1 MCFQQGQGS
10 PAEIGPGGPTL
21 APYRQLGSKQ
31 LSWVPY
37 PLLYAVG
44 SPQCQT
50 HGVTSATQKLTP
62 LSLLS
67 QPQLD
72 FIPSATSCRAY
83 KMGTVSFRDH
93 IRWGADPPSEPTSTL
108 VLTSPNHY
116 FVDIRVLKTALANM
130 SHEAS
135 SNPDR
140 IPSLAREHLDWA
152 IGGTS
157 ASHMRTRPDGSQV
170 SHSVFTHWVD
180 SRTTEP
186 EAATDEGDMLPQPD
200 GTTLETG
207 RMINPATGV
216 ETDYEELWRD
226 GAAKDVPA
234 LAKWTVLQIHDDSQQ
249 KRGMFVQL
257 GKYAQAVLRIGDSF
271 TAERWEWNA
280 SSSKWVGNFRI
291 GDDDAFPL
299 EDLIPTTQEVHQ
311 AGDQIE
317 AWSGMWSVLESRG

>member
-1 MCFQQGQGS
+1 MHVLPNQGQGS

-21 APYRQLGSKQ
+21 APSQELGSKCCNSV
-31 LSWVPY
+31 LLCSWTIT
-37 PLLYAVG
+37 
-44 SPQCQT
+44 SSQRQTWCHQCYSKT
-50 HGVTSATQKLTP
+50 TP

-72 FIPSATSCRAY
+72 FIPLFPGKADS
-83 KMGTVSFRDH
+83 MGTVSFRDH
-93 IRWGADPPSEPTSTL
+93 IRWGSDPPSEPTSTL

-116 FVDIRVLKTALANM
+116 FVDIRVLKTALAQI

-135 SNPDR
+135 SNSDR
-140 IPSLAREHLDWA
+140 PPSLAREHLDWA

-157 ASHMRTRPDGSQV
+157 ASSMRTRPNGTQV

-186 EAATDEGDMLPQPD
+186 ESATDEGDMLPQPD

-226 GAAKDVPA
+226 GTAKDVPA
-234 LAKWTVLQIHDDSQQ
+234 LAKWTVLRIHDDSQQ

-271 TAERWEWNA
+271 TAERWEWNS
-280 SSSKWVGNFRI
+280 SSSKWVGSFRV

-299 EDLIPTTQEVHQ
+299 DDLIPTTQEVHQ
-311 AGDQIE
+311 EGDKVE
-317 AWSGMWSVLESRG
+317 AWSGMWSVLESSG